1 MSYVYVTYLM
11 VSSVSIVFGGILK
24 NYHIVLL
31 MVEYLQAYKKV
42 VTYEL
47 RKMSYVK
54 SIPSYKSKCNVL
66 IVTIDS
72 LVYQGQVNCA
82 YRYDD

>member
-1 MSYVYVTYLM
+1 M
-11 VSSVSIVFGGILK
+11 VSPLSIVFGGTLK

-31 MVEYLQAYKKV
+31 MVEYLQVTKIA

-54 SIPSYKSKCNVL
+54 PVTRNKS
-66 IVTIDS
+66 
-72 LVYQGQVNCA
+72 
-82 YRYDD
+82 

>member
-42 VTYEL
+42 VTHEL
-47 RKMSYVK
+47 RKIYTF
-54 SIPSYKSKCNVL
+54 I
-66 IVTIDS
+66 
-72 LVYQGQVNCA
+72 
-82 YRYDD
+82 